1 MLRDLCFP
9 YKLIKLCVS
18 DGDLN
23 GKQRGDTISR
33 CHFNL
38 EMLTHEYG
46 FAS

>member
-1 MLRDLCFP
+1 MLRDVCFP
-9 YKLIKLCVS
+9 YKLVILGVS

-23 GKQRGDTISR
+23 GKQRGNTISR

-38 EMLTHEYG
+38 EMLTDECG